1 MKILYKRSKSIADY
15 DVYADG
21 VFIGTLRKFEQ
32 RYNLRRVILVRG
44 WRATTPTDEKLYST
58 SGHNGETRAE
68 AAQALVKRATSKAA
82 LVKRATSKAAT

>member
-21 VFIGTLRKFEQ
+21 VFVGTLRKYTQ
-32 RYNLRRVILVRG
+32 RYNLRRVIVVNG
-44 WRATTPTDEKLYST
+44 WRATTPTNEKLYSP

-68 AAQALVKRATSKAA
+68 AAQLLVKH
-82 LVKRATSKAAT
+82 ATSKAAT